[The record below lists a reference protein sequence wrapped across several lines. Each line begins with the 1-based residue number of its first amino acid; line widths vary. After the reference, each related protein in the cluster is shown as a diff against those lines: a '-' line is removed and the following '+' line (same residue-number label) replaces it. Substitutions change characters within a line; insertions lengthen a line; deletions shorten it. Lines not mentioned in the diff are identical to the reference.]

1 MADDI
6 NTNSQETINLLL
18 ETHLDSISREFR
30 SSMAEIRDA
39 QNRIEKD
46 LGNDLRGVAKELRE
60 SQDRIERDTIIR
72 LERIETQTTLTNGR
86 VSELEK
92 WEIEEKAKDALRHS
106 DKSWVQPVVTGFT
119 TAILIALVLA
129 GLGSAGII

>member
-1 MADDI
+1 
-6 NTNSQETINLLL
+6 
-18 ETHLDSISREFR
+18 
-30 SSMAEIRDA
+30 MAEIRESQD
-39 QNRIEKD
+39 RLEKD
-46 LGNDLRGVAKELRE
+46 LSKDLRAVAKDLRD

-72 LERIETQTTLTNGR
+72 LERIETQTKLTNGR

-92 WEIEEKAKDALRHS
+92 WEIEEKARERLRHS